1 MHRFRMR
8 KSLFLDM
15 VHKITEKNSY
25 FLQRANASGHKGF
38 HPIHKCLVAM
48 RMLSYGSPADSFDDT
63 YRMAESTVLET
74 VKQFVRTIISVYE
87 SEHLRPPTT
96 SELETILQVNEARG
110 FPGMI
115 GSIDCMHW
123 EWSNCPTSWQGQYR
137 GRKGKPTIIL
147 EAVATQ
153 DLHIWHAFFGLPGSH
168 NDINVLH
175 RSPIFDDLAA
185 GQRPQTEFHVNGT
198 KYNMGYYLADGIY
211 PDWAT
216 LVKTY
221 SEPVS
226 LKERIY
232 AQTQESAR
240 KDVERA
246 FGVLRSKFRII
257 YNPARLWSQ
266 SDLNNIMHA
275 CVILHNMVIED
286 EINLYSDHHEFERSS
301 DPPISQNRDVPEI
314 SQLITSYTK
323 IRDKV
328 VSNRL
333 QKDLMEHIWHL
344 YGNNAGP
351 FANRQGR

>member
-8 KSLFLDM
+8 KSLFLNM

-48 RMLSYGSPADSFDDT
+48 RMLSYGSPADSFDDA

-74 VKQFVRTIISVYE
+74 VKQFVRTVISVYE

-175 RSPIFDDLAA
+175 RSPIFDDLAV

-198 KYNMGYYLADGIY
+198 KYNMGYYLADRIY

-286 EINLYSDHHEFERSS
+286 ERNLYSDHHEFERSS

-344 YGNNAGP
+344 YGNNA
-351 FANRQGR
+351 

>member
-38 HPIHKCLVAM
+38 HPIHKCLVSM

-153 DLHIWHAFFGLPGSH
+153 DLHIWHAFFWIAWLP
-168 NDINVLH
+168 
-175 RSPIFDDLAA
+175 
-185 GQRPQTEFHVNGT
+185 
-198 KYNMGYYLADGIY
+198 
-211 PDWAT
+211 
-216 LVKTY
+216 
-221 SEPVS
+221 
-226 LKERIY
+226 
-232 AQTQESAR
+232 
-240 KDVERA
+240 
-246 FGVLRSKFRII
+246 
-257 YNPARLWSQ
+257 
-266 SDLNNIMHA
+266 
-275 CVILHNMVIED
+275 
-286 EINLYSDHHEFERSS
+286 
-301 DPPISQNRDVPEI
+301 
-314 SQLITSYTK
+314 
-323 IRDKV
+323 
-328 VSNRL
+328 
-333 QKDLMEHIWHL
+333 
-344 YGNNAGP
+344 
-351 FANRQGR
+351 